1 MIEERGGLRAFS
13 VERFRSSSH
22 RGLPMD
28 KQTKYEI
35 WLLALGTIAVE
46 APFLAIAAV
55 MMLS

>member
-13 VERFRSSSH
+13 VERFRSSH

-35 WLLALGTIAVE
+35 WLLALGTTAVE